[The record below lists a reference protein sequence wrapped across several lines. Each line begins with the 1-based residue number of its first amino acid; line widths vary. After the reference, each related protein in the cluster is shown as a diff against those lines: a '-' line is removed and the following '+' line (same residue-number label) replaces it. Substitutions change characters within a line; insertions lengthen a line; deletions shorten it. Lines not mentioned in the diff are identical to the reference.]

1 MKEVNYLEIIKKSW
15 FITWKNKY
23 LWWFG
28 LFLALGGGASFNFPG
43 NSEWSKKAGE
53 NEDQFRS
60 FLNQHWQLVVA
71 LIAVIGIICLAL
83 IILKLIAKAGLIK
96 TLNEIEKKITGNFKK
111 GFWEGKKYFWKILAI
126 GLILGFFIL
135 SLFVIL
141 AVPIALL
148 FSVKAFIL
156 GTFFVL
162 FSAVV
167 IFIPLVVLASF
178 IGKYS
183 IYYVVLSDLGI
194 KASIEN
200 GYQIFRKN
208 IIPSIIMALFFI
220 PINIA
225 LFILIITSF
234 LAIGIIFL
242 LVGIILYL
250 ALAKIGIIIAVSSG
264 VLIFIV
270 ILFLANSIFQV
281 FCQTIWFLFFKE
293 IATVEEEERIEESA
307 PEKSTIEKILPS
319 PEEA

>member
-15 FITWKNKY
+15 KITWENKY

-28 LFLALGGGASFNFPG
+28 LLLFLGGGTRFNFPG

-53 NEDQFRS
+53 NEEQFRN
-60 FLNQHWQLVVA
+60 FLNQHWQLVAGFIVF
-71 LIAVIGIICLAL
+71 VVMMCLAL

-96 TLNEIEKKITGNFKK
+96 ALDKVEKKLSVNFKE
-111 GFWEGKKYFWKILAI
+111 GFREGKKYFWKILAI
-126 GLILGFFIL
+126 GLILGFFI
-135 SLFVIL
+135 FVLLVVL
-141 AVPIALL
+141 AIPITLL
-148 FSVKAFIL
+148 FSARA
-156 GTFFVL
+156 FVL
-162 FSAVV
+162 GAFSAFFALA

-183 IYYVVLSDLGI
+183 IYYVVLSNLGI

-208 IIPSIIMALFFI
+208 IIPSIVMALFFI

-225 LFILIITSF
+225 LFILIVTALLS
-234 LAIGIIFL
+234 IGTVFL
-242 LVGIILYL
+242 LVGIVLYFT
-250 ALAKIGIIIAVSSG
+250 LAKIGVVIAVSLG
-264 VLIFIV
+264 IFVFIV

-281 FCQTIWFLFFKE
+281 FCQTTWFLFFRE
-293 IATVEEEERIEESA
+293 IATVKEEEKIKEVA
-307 PEKSTIEKILPS
+307 PEKSTIKKILPE